1 VDQSSKYAQL
11 RGFIKNFKRLIIAF
25 SGGIDSTLLLKV
37 AHDVLGQDVLA
48 VTADSPS
55 VPRKE
60 LKEAQRLAKSIG
72 SRHLIIQ
79 TDEMQNQSYVQNP
92 VNRCYFCKTEL
103 YSKLAEVARR
113 EKFQFIANGTNF
125 DDLGDY
131 RPGLQAAEEFQV
143 LSPLKEARLTK
154 AEVRLLAKKINLEIW
169 DKPASPCLSSRIP
182 YNSSV
187 TAEKLAMIE
196 AAENFLKSL
205 YIKNLRVRHFGPK
218 ARIEVAKKELV
229 FIEENFHEISE
240 KFKSFGFEEIE
251 LAEFKSGSL
260 NAGLG
265 LNVQTAN

>member
-1 VDQSSKYAQL
+1 MDQSSKYAQL

-60 LKEAQRLAKSIG
+60 LKEAQRLAESIG

-143 LSPLKEARLTK
+143 VSPLKEAQLTK
-154 AEVRLLAKKINLEIW
+154 GEVRLLAKKLNLEIW
-169 DKPASPCLSSRIP
+169 DKPAGPCLASRIP
-182 YNSSV
+182 
-187 TAEKLAMIE
+187 
-196 AAENFLKSL
+196 
-205 YIKNLRVRHFGPK
+205 
-218 ARIEVAKKELV
+218 
-229 FIEENFHEISE
+229 
-240 KFKSFGFEEIE
+240 
-251 LAEFKSGSL
+251 
-260 NAGLG
+260 
-265 LNVQTAN
+265 